1 MLNIRTERLGNMTVL
16 YLVGKIVRGQ
26 TEVLRKAVLA
36 ETDANILVLDLAH
49 VNTVDAG
56 GLGLLL
62 ELRQHSDSKGTEFRL
77 SHVTRLVKKIL
88 EITKLDSVFEL
99 SSNHE
104 TPTFLYGGSQILH
117 AKDCWA

>member
-1 MLNIRTERLGNMTVL
+1 MLNIRAERLGSVTVL

-26 TEVLRKAVLA
+26 TDELRKAVLA
-36 ETDANILVLDLAH
+36 ETDADILVLDLAQ

-77 SHVTRLVKKIL
+77 SHVTRLVKNIL

-99 SSNHE
+99 SSSYE
-104 TPTFLYGGSQILH
+104 TPTFLYRGPQILH
-117 AKDCWA
+117 STDCCA